1 MRPVRPSAPFMT
13 DCDGRGRPVNGFA
26 ALRKNFMQLQ
36 HSGWLHRMGYKVEID
51 RGSALLPNGR
61 RC

>member
-26 ALRKNFMQLQ
+26 ALRKNFMHLHQWDMEMKSYWQIPTFLQ
-36 HSGWLHRMGYKVEID
+36 GNSVKR
-51 RGSALLPNGR
+51 SS
-61 RC
+61 